1 MAAIPVRFELR
12 TPLPVAVNKLDALE
26 RVLTAAMKAHGVPVS
41 EATMRQDGT
50 DLVMFYD
57 FTTPGPSEDDDYA

>member
-1 MAAIPVRFELR
+1 MAEIPVRIELR
-12 TPLPVAVNKLDALE
+12 TPLPVLVDRLPALKQL
-26 RVLTAAMKAHGVPVS
+26 LTTAMRAHGVPVS

-57 FTTPGPSEDDDYA
+57 FTTPEDAPDA